1 MKKYSLNNQIEK
13 VLMGKA
19 TNFLNPID
27 TRYVINRL
35 KSMDF
40 DYKIFYLYEE
50 AEKLIVYNDDAD
62 ITLFEIE
69 SKTLLTHSQI
79 LGSLFSHNLDDSMFG
94 DIIITNDKYYIAV
107 VNKLKSYFINNFNM
121 VGKNKIKLHEVSLDQ
136 VRDFTPKYKEL
147 KISISSLRIDN
158 VISKV
163 ISTSRTISKEL
174 IDDDKIFINYE
185 ILNNRNYSL
194 KENDIFSIRGV
205 GKFKLVNIGALTKN
219 NKYQIVIKKY
229 I

>member
-1 MKKYSLNNQIEK
+1 M
-13 VLMGKA
+13 
-19 TNFLNPID
+19 
-27 TRYVINRL
+27 
-35 KSMDF
+35 
-40 DYKIFYLYEE
+40 
-50 AEKLIVYNDDAD
+50 YNDDVD

-94 DIIITNDKYYIAV
+94 DIVITNDKYYIAV
-107 VNKLKSYFINNFNM
+107 VNKLKNYFINNFNM

-136 VRDFTPKYKEL
+136 VKDFIPKYKEL
-147 KISISSLRIDN
+147 KISISSLRVDN

-163 ISTSRTISKEL
+163 IPTSRTISKEL
-174 IDDDKIFINYE
+174 IDNDKVFINYE
-185 ILNNRNYSL
+185 VLNNKNYSL

-205 GKFKLVNIGALTKN
+205 GKFKLVNIRDLTKN

>member
-1 MKKYSLNNQIEK
+1 
-13 VLMGKA
+13 
-19 TNFLNPID
+19 
-27 TRYVINRL
+27 
-35 KSMDF
+35 MDF
-40 DYKIFYLYEE
+40 AYKIFYLYKES
-50 AEKLIVYNDDAD
+50 EKLIVYNDDAD

-163 ISTSRTISKEL
+163 IPTSRTISKEL

>member
-40 DYKIFYLYEE
+40 DYKIFYLYKES
-50 AEKLIVYNDDAD
+50 EKLIVYNDDAD

-69 SKTLLTHSQI
+69 SKTLLTHSKI

-163 ISTSRTISKEL
+163 IPTSRTISKEL

>member
-40 DYKIFYLYEE
+40 FYKIFYLYEE
-50 AEKLIVYNDDAD
+50 AEKLIVYNDDVD

-94 DIIITNDKYYIAV
+94 DIVIINDKYYIAI
-107 VNKLKSYFINNFNM
+107 VNKLKNYFINNFNM

-158 VISKV
+158 VISK
-163 ISTSRTISKEL
+163 IIPTSRTISKEL

-194 KENDIFSIRGV
+194 KKNDIFSIRGV

>member
-1 MKKYSLNNQIEK
+1 
-13 VLMGKA
+13 MGKA

-35 KSMDF
+35 KGMDF
-40 DYKIFYLYEE
+40 AYKIFYLYKES
-50 AEKLIVYNDDAD
+50 EKLIVYNEDVD

-94 DIIITNDKYYIAV
+94 DIVITNDKYYIAV
-107 VNKLKSYFINNFNM
+107 VNKLKNYFINNFNM
-121 VGKNKIKLHEVSLDQ
+121 VGKNKIKLHEVSLDK
-136 VRDFTPKYKEL
+136 VKDFIPKYKEL

-163 ISTSRTISKEL
+163 IPTSRTISKEL
-174 IDDDKIFINYE
+174 IDNDKVFINYE
-185 ILNNRNYSL
+185 VLNNKNYSL

-205 GKFKLVNIGALTKN
+205 GKFKLVYIGTLTKN

>member
-94 DIIITNDKYYIAV
+94 DIVITNDKYYIAV

-163 ISTSRTISKEL
+163 IPTSRTISKEL

-194 KENDIFSIRGV
+194 KKNDIFSIRGV

>member
-40 DYKIFYLYEE
+40 FYKIFYLYEE
-50 AEKLIVYNDDAD
+50 AEKLIVYNDDVD

-94 DIIITNDKYYIAV
+94 DIVIINDKCYIAI
-107 VNKLKSYFINNFNM
+107 VNKLKNYFINNFNM

-136 VRDFTPKYKEL
+136 VRDFTPRYKEL

-158 VISKV
+158 VISK
-163 ISTSRTISKEL
+163 IIPTSRTISKEL
-174 IDDDKIFINYE
+174 IDDDKVFINYE
-185 ILNNRNYSL
+185 ILSNRNYSL

-205 GKFKLVNIGALTKN
+205 GKFKLVNIGVLTKN

>member
-27 TRYVINRL
+27 TRYVVNRL
-35 KSMDF
+35 KGMGF
-40 DYKIFYLYEE
+40 AYKIFYLYK
-50 AEKLIVYNDDAD
+50 ASEKLIVYNDDAD

-136 VRDFTPKYKEL
+136 VKDFTPKYKEL

-163 ISTSRTISKEL
+163 IPTSRTISKEL

-194 KENDIFSIRGV
+194 KKNDIFSIRGV

>member
-1 MKKYSLNNQIEK
+1 
-13 VLMGKA
+13 MGKA

-35 KSMDF
+35 KGMDF
-40 DYKIFYLYEE
+40 AYKIFYLYKES
-50 AEKLIVYNDDAD
+50 EKLIVYNEDVD

-94 DIIITNDKYYIAV
+94 DIVITNDKYYIAV
-107 VNKLKSYFINNFNM
+107 VNKLKNYFINNFNM

-136 VRDFTPKYKEL
+136 VKDFIPKYKEL

-163 ISTSRTISKEL
+163 IPTSRTISKEL
-174 IDDDKIFINYE
+174 IDNDKVFINYE
-185 ILNNRNYSL
+185 VLSNKNYSL

-205 GKFKLVNIGALTKN
+205 GKFKLVNIRDLTKN